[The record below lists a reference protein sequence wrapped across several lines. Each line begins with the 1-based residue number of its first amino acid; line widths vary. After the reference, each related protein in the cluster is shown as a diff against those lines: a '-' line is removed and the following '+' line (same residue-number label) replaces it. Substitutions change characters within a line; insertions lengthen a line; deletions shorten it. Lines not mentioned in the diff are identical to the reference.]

1 MPLGTVKLSDNLELD
16 RRAYELRRA
25 GEPLKLSRIPMEL
38 LFLLVERRGELV
50 TRDEIVERI
59 WGKDVF
65 LDTDNSINAAIRK
78 LRHVL
83 EDDPEQPR
91 FVQTIT
97 GMGYR
102 FIAHIVEV
110 NPPVAEPHVAPPEVA
125 EPAVTD
131 KESPTVE
138 SRVGTKVSHYRILQV
153 LGGGGMGVVY
163 KAEDLKLGRRVAIKF
178 LPAEMA
184 AEAKAF
190 ERFEREARAAS
201 ALDHRNICSIYELGE
216 HEGQPFIVMQLL
228 EGQTVRE
235 WIETSGS
242 PTASERLLK
251 LLDAAIQIADG
262 LEVAHQH
269 GIVHRDVKP
278 ANIFITNR
286 GEVKI
291 LDFGIAKFL
300 ETQEAAAEPLA
311 VAPESFSPGPAVPN
325 PTLTRTGASMG
336 TPSYLSPE
344 QIRGEKLDARTDLFS
359 FGLVLYEMATGV
371 RAFVGSTA
379 PVIREAVL
387 NQPTGRI
394 RELKPELP
402 AGLEKIVD
410 RALEKDRDRRYQTAG
425 EMRTEL
431 ERLRGESAPAA
442 IRPSD
447 RRALPTPVLAAL
459 VIFILVVASV
469 AIYAIA
475 VRGWLRHG
483 TPNQT
488 SFGEVKP
495 RRSVAVLGFNNL
507 SGKADEKWISTALSE
522 MLNTELAAGQQLRVV
537 PGERIAQMQLD
548 LGLHPSESYRPEM
561 LSRIRKNL
569 GTDVIVL
576 GSYLAVGK
584 ESGGKVRIDV
594 QVQDASSG
602 EILGVIS
609 QNGTEADLADLASRG
624 GEGVRHQLGL
634 GTISATDVREIR
646 ASVSSN
652 PEATRLYAEGLDRL
666 SAFDTPTARNL
677 FEKAIAVDPNYA
689 LAHSALAQCWNTLGY
704 DAKTKEEAKKA
715 FDLSTNLSREER
727 LSIEGRYREYMHD
740 FPATI
745 EIYRTLRNF
754 FPDDPEYGVRLAH
767 AQTRG
772 GLGQDALQTIAR
784 VRTLPNPQ
792 SNDVRIDIEEA
803 STFGTLG
810 DFQHVQLTAAKAAAK
825 AQAQGSRLAEADANQ
840 QEGWAWH
847 RLGEPDKAMTHLV
860 AARELASAGGN
871 ERLSATALVSIGS
884 VLLEKG
890 DLAGARKAYEE
901 AFGTYRRIGSRGDS
915 ARVLNNLGNVC
926 SEQGN
931 LEEARRYYTNSLGA
945 YRDMNDLIGI
955 GSELGNLALVLERSG
970 DLAGATAMNEQS
982 LQPFRE
988 VGDKRGES
996 SSLSNLGDVLVER
1009 GELQSAKQ
1017 NYEQAMKLGEEIGFK
1032 RLTGY
1037 TLTGLAIILHAQDR
1051 LSEART
1057 NVERA
1062 ITLRKQL
1069 KDEIYTAR
1077 SEIDLAGIAL
1087 DEGRVADAESLIA
1100 GVQQVF
1106 VREKVTDAS
1115 CESEAL
1121 LTRALLAQGKIKE
1134 AQVSAEHAF
1143 DFSKQSTDR
1152 TNGFEAKFAVASVDA
1167 ASGRIPQALRA
1178 LETVRTQASHFG
1190 YVGYDFEARLRL
1202 GEIELRSGKTSA
1214 GGMRLEQLSKDAKAK
1229 GFLLVAH
1236 KADTALAEKRVAT
1249 NQ

>member
-25 GEPLKLSRIPMEL
+25 GKPLKLSRIPMEL

-102 FIAHIVEV
+102 FIAHIIEV
-110 NPPVAEPHVAPPEVA
+110 NPPVAEPHVAPPKVA
-125 EPAVTD
+125 EPAVAD

-387 NQPTGRI
+387 NQPTGRM

-475 VRGWLRHG
+475 VRGWLRQG

-634 GTISATDVREIR
+634 GTISPADVREIR
-646 ASVSSN
+646 ASIPAN
-652 PEATRLYAEGLDRL
+652 PQAARLYAEGLDR
-666 SAFDTPTARNL
+666 SRVFDAAGARDL
-677 FEKAIAVDPNYA
+677 LQKAITIDPNHA
-689 LAHSALAQCWNTLGY
+689 LAHAALSQSWKNLGY
-704 DAKTKEEAKKA
+704 DAKAQEEAKKA
-715 FDLSTNLSREER
+715 FDLSANRSREDR
-727 LSIEGRYREYMHD
+727 LSIEGRYRDVTHD
-740 FPATI
+740 FPAAI

-754 FPDDPEYGVRLAH
+754 FPDDLDYGLRLAH
-767 AQTRG
+767 VQTEAS
-772 GLGQDALQTIAR
+772 LTQDALQTIAR
-784 VRTLPNPQ
+784 MRTLPSPQ
-792 SNDVRIDIEEA
+792 STDARIDLAEERA
-803 STFGTLG
+803 LEAMG
-810 DFQHVQLTAAKAAAK
+810 DFKRAQLTAARAVAN
-825 AQAQGSRLAEADANQ
+825 AQAQGSRLIAADAEVS
-840 QEGWAWH
+840 EGWAWE
-847 RLGEPDKAMTHLV
+847 RLGDADQALAKLS
-860 AARELASAGGN
+860 AARDLAAASGN
-871 ERLSATALVSIGS
+871 ERFSASASRLIGIVSYDKGDFSAGSKASEEALAVFRRLGTTGS
-884 VLLEKG
+884 VADTLT
-890 DLAGARKAYEE
+890 DM
-901 AFGTYRRIGSRGDS
+901 
-915 ARVLNNLGNVC
+915 GNVFY
-926 SEQGN
+926 EQGKM
-931 LEEARRYYTNSLGA
+931 EAARRYYEEALNDYREVADLAGIASGLGSIA
-945 YRDMNDLIGI
+945 N
-955 GSELGNLALVLERSG
+955 VLDGLG
-970 DLAGATAMNEQS
+970 DLAGATQMQQES
-982 LQPFRE
+982 LQAFR
-988 VGDKRGES
+988 KALNRRGES
-996 SSLSNLGDVLVER
+996 STLDNLGNVLLER
-1009 GELQSAKQ
+1009 GELESAKQ
-1017 NYEQAMKLGEEIGFK
+1017 DYEQGMKLGDEIGFK
-1032 RLTGY
+1032 RARAYILPS
-1037 TLTGLAIILHAQDR
+1037 LATIQRAQDK
-1051 LSEART
+1051 LPEAWG
-1057 NVERA
+1057 
-1062 ITLRKQL
+1062 TLEQSINLWKEL
-1069 KDEIYTAR
+1069 KDQINAGR
-1077 SEIDLAGIAL
+1077 SQILLADIAL
-1087 DEGRVADAESLIA
+1087 EQGKIPEAESLVGSVKDI
-1100 GVQQVF
+1100 F
-1106 VREKVTDAS
+1106 VKENVTDAS
-1115 CESEAL
+1115 SESEAIL
-1121 LTRALLAQGKIKE
+1121 ARVLLAQGKIKE
-1134 AQVSAEHAF
+1134 AQTSAERAL
-1143 DFSKQSTDR
+1143 DLSKHSSDR
-1152 TNGFEAKFAVASVDA
+1152 TVGFDATFVVASVNA
-1167 ASGRIPQALRA
+1167 TSSRIPEALRA
-1178 LETVRTQASHFG
+1178 LENVRTQASHFG
-1190 YVGYDFEARLRL
+1190 YAGYDFEARLRL
-1202 GEIELRSGKTSA
+1202 GEIELRSSKTN
-1214 GGMRLEQLSKDAKAK
+1214 GGRARLQQLSKDAKAK